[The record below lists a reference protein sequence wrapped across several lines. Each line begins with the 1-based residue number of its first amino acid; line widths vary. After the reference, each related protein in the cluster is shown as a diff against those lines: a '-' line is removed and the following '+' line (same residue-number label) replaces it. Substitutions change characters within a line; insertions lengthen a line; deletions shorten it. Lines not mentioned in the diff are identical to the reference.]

1 MKAANPAITEAEVQ
15 GKIKELVEG
24 GMDKPFESLIQS
36 AGIGKKLGITK
47 ARQDIPEQIRF
58 LMGEY
63 NDPVINYARSA
74 SKMINLLQS
83 QEQLN
88 KLKEF
93 YASEPALTSDPPV
106 GRFLARFQPDVFI
119 ENDMSSKDTSY
130 SENKGEKIVVCLRD
144 KTKPPTYPLI
154 DENTVMFVMLHE
166 MAHLMTETIG
176 HTQEFWTNFK
186 RILHDAVKL
195 GIYTQV
201 NYAQSPVPYCGMQI
215 TDSPI

>member
-1 MKAANPAITEAEVQ
+1 MLPVALGVGTVMALSYLAGPRNTTQMTGPDGKAYDIQNLPGKEEAV
-15 GKIKELVEG
+15 KRMAHICAK
-24 GMDKPFESLIQS
+24 
-36 AGIGKKLGITK
+36 
-47 ARQDIPEQIRF
+47 
-58 LMGEY
+58 
-63 NDPVINYARSA
+63 
-74 SKMINLLQS
+74 
-83 QEQLN
+83 LN
-88 KLKEF
+88 KLKE
-93 YASEPALTSDPPV
+93 YYSSEPALVADPPV

-130 SENKGEKIVVCLRD
+130 SENKGQKIVVCLRD

-176 HTQEFWTNFK
+176 HTQEFWSNFK